1 LISGAREEVQVMAVN
16 AGKQRTGRYTI
27 DDVARLAGVS
37 RQTVSNVLRGRGGFA
52 SATAARVLSAATTL
66 DYRPHRGA
74 SSLRSKRTMQ
84 LGYHMPNSHLR
95 PGSVAVLLFMHAL
108 VRAAARV
115 GYDVLVFASDGA
127 VLDEMSDLVDSGTV
141 DAFVLSELDLHDV
154 RVKLL
159 AERGVPFAC
168 FGRTASDL
176 PQSWVDIDNV
186 AGVAAAVDHLVR
198 RGIDRLAFIG
208 YGDSAYWHGE
218 RLQGFQQ
225 AVGRHRVRVPKRWIV
240 SVDDDANLPAI
251 ARKLLTGERRP
262 TGVVTSNDALAAPI
276 YPVAASLGLE
286 IGKDLAVTGFG
297 GSEVLRLLDPA
308 LTTVVLPVEDIA
320 ARVVDRALREISGAS
335 SGEPGQIVVPRLALG
350 ASA

>member
-1 LISGAREEVQVMAVN
+1 MASN
-16 AGKQRTGRYTI
+16 TGGQRDGRYTI

-37 RQTVSNVLRGRGGFA
+37 RQTVSNVLQSRGGFGA
-52 SATAARVLSAATTL
+52 DTAARVLSAATTL

-84 LGYHMPNSHLR
+84 LGYHMPHSHLR
-95 PGSVAVLLFMHAL
+95 PNSIILLQFMHLL

-115 GYDVLVFASDGA
+115 GYDLLVFAPDRH
-127 VLDEMSDLVDSGTV
+127 VLDEMSELIDSRTV
-141 DAFVLSELDLHDV
+141 DAFVLSELDLPDS
-154 RVKLL
+154 RVTLL
-159 AERGVPFAC
+159 SERRVPFAC

-186 AGVAAAVDHLVR
+186 AGVATVVDYLVG
-198 RGIDRLAFIG
+198 RGIDRLAYVG
-208 YGDSAYWHGE
+208 YAGPAYWNEE
-218 RLQGFQQ
+218 RLRGFQQ
-225 AVGRHRVRVPKRWIV
+225 GAGRHRIRVPKKWIL
-240 SVDDDANLPAI
+240 SVDDDADVPA
-251 ARKLLTGERRP
+251 AVRRLLTGKQRP
-262 TGVVTSNDALAAPI
+262 GGIITSNDALAALI
-276 YPVAASLGLE
+276 YPVAASLGLA

-297 GSEVLRLLDPA
+297 GSEVLPLHDPP

-335 SGEPGQIVVPRLALG
+335 AGEPGQIVVPQLAIG